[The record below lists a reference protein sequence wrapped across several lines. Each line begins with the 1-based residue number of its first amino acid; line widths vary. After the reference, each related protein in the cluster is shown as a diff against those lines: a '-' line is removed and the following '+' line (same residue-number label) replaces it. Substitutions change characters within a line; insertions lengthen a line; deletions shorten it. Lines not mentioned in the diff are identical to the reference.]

1 MAQTNNNLQVTD
13 LDFSTIKTNLIK
25 FLQSQDTLK
34 DYNYT
39 GSALSTLLDLLA
51 YNTQY
56 NSYYLNM
63 VANEMFLDSAIN
75 RSSVVSH
82 AKLLNYTPKS
92 ASAPNAQI
100 NLTFYNVTTS
110 SVTIPKFTNFVSE
123 AVDNVN
129 YNFVTKDSITVNT
142 NIGSN
147 TATFSYLNLVQG
159 QPTSLSFTYTSA
171 TNPTST
177 FELPDP
183 NIDTSTLLVRVQQT
197 ASNTSSTVY
206 TLATDYLGLN
216 SASNVY
222 FLQEAPNGN
231 YQIYFGD
238 GILGSALNDKN
249 VINVSYISTKGT
261 ASTGANNFTLLDS
274 IGGLATYRIDPILA
288 ATQGSE
294 KESIA
299 SIKYTAP
306 KVYAAQNRAVTKEDY
321 ITLIQNNS
329 GVFPVDAVNVWGG
342 EENNPPYYGAI
353 FVAIKPKGGYIL
365 TESQK
370 QVIITEIIK
379 PISVL
384 TITPKIVDVDYTYLQ
399 INNNVRYDPKLTTL
413 TSSQLAQSV
422 SAAVNAFAQ
431 NTLNTF
437 NSTFQLPTLISY
449 VQSANPSIITNDAS
463 ITLQKRFSPTFTSA
477 QTYTFNF
484 DVALRQDLL
493 SKSISL
499 SPSFQ
504 QYDYTSGGTL
514 RNEVFLEEVPQSSTF
529 IESIKIVNPGLGY
542 TDIPTVTILGDGANA
557 SATAVVVNGQI
568 QSIVLNNPG
577 SGYTQA
583 LIQITGGG
591 GQFASAIALT
601 AGNKGILR
609 TYYYLNGV
617 KTILNSTAGT
627 VDYSTGE
634 VILTNFN
641 PIQINNSP
649 LGVLSLSAVPKNTII
664 SSSRDKII
672 TLDNTDVNAINVN
685 VTSK

>member
-123 AVDNVN
+123 AIDNVN

-142 NIGSN
+142 NIGAN
-147 TATFSYLNLVQG
+147 TATFLYLNLVQG
-159 QPTSLSFTYTSA
+159 QPASLSFTYTSA
-171 TNPTST
+171 TNLTST

-183 NIDTSTLLVRVQQT
+183 NIDTSTLSVRVQQT
-197 ASNTSSTVY
+197 ASNTSSKVY
-206 TLATDYLGLN
+206 TLATDYLRLD
-216 SASNVY
+216 STSNVY

-288 ATQGSE
+288 ATQGSA

-463 ITLQKRFSPTFTSA
+463 ITLQKRFYPTFTSA

-514 RNEVFLEEVPQSSTF
+514 RNEVFLEEVPQSSTY

-557 SATAVVVNGQI
+557 AATAVVVNGQL

-591 GQFASAIALT
+591 GQFASAIAIT
-601 AGNKGILR
+601 SGNKGILR

-627 VDYSTGE
+627 VNYSIGE

-685 VTSK
+685 VTAK